1 MAENSFLIRTKVLRL
16 SPIIEVWQVTGCQRI
31 AGLFWE
37 TGQQA
42 ALSRDNQNMMG
53 GESGAPRH
61 DWGRGGGESGAHGH
75 DWGGV

>member
-31 AGLFWE
+31 GGLFWE

-53 GESGAPRH
+53 GESGAPGP
-61 DWGRGGGESGAHGH
+61 DCGGGGESGAHGH
-75 DWGGV
+75 DWGGG